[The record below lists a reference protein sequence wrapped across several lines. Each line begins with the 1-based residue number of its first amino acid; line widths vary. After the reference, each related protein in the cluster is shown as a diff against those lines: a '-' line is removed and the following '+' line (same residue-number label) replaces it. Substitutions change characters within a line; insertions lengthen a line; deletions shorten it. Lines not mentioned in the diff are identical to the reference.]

1 VRLRSSA
8 RASLRLILLSS
19 VGFKRGEQVYL
30 LETDVSFRATPECW
44 SLPGL
49 LSCVFVGEDF
59 MPVNRAPDTPPPAQ
73 QQHQPPPQQQQHY
86 HQPPPQHQQH
96 YHPPAQLPQ
105 QYNLHHAQP
114 PVHQHKQHDGAL
126 RQQQFTA
133 AAVSSPYT
141 GRALSVEEVCSRA

>member
-1 VRLRSSA
+1 VRLRCPA
-8 RASLRLILLSS
+8 RASLHLILLGS

-73 QQHQPPPQQQQHY
+73 QQY
-86 HQPPPQHQQH
+86 QPPPQHQQH
-96 YHPPAQLPQ
+96 YHPPAQPLQ

-114 PVHQHKQHDGAL
+114 PAHQCKQHDGAL
-126 RQQQFTA
+126 RQQQFAA
-133 AAVSSPYT
+133 AAVSSPQNLYA
-141 GRALSVEEVCSRA
+141 GRALSVEEVCSHA